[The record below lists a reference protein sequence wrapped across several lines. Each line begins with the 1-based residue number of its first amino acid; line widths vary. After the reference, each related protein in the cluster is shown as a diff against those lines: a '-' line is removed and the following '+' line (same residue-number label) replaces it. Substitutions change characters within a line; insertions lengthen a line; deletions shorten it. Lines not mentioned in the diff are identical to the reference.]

1 MPEIAEK
8 YTHTA
13 TARLLIAASEH
24 DADMLYIS
32 GLFVPDPFIA
42 IEIHGAWHGLLS
54 PLEVDRAR
62 KDSRFEHVHIDSPW
76 REKAEEY
83 GWETGLASIA
93 AAFLQEQGVQH
104 LQVPGTF
111 PLHFA
116 DQLRDRGFSV
126 QAVKGTLFPERAIKS
141 DMEIK
146 QLRKAERLT
155 RQAMCAAESFLREAT
170 IDNHDFL
177 RHAHVSGRVK
187 SAHLRAVIETFLI
200 ARGAIPS
207 HTIVACGRQAA
218 DPHQIGH
225 GFLKAHQPIIIDI
238 FPRLVSSGYWGDM
251 TRTYVKGKAS
261 TDIKKLYRTV
271 REGQDIG
278 LSMVADGQ
286 SGARIHQ
293 TIQAHFTAC
302 GFVTGVKRGKQIGFF
317 HGTGHGVGLDIHE
330 QPRISV
336 RDDTLRAGQVVT
348 VEPGLYYPGLGG
360 VRLEDMVV
368 VRKNGC
374 DNLTRHRR
382 KLEID

>member
-1 MPEIAEK
+1 MPENTAK
-8 YTHTA
+8 HTA
-13 TARLLIAASEH
+13 AARLLIAGSEH

-42 IEIHGAWHGLLS
+42 IEICGVWHGLLS

-62 KDSRFEHVHIDSPW
+62 KDSRFAHIHLDSPW
-76 REKAEEY
+76 REKAEKNA
-83 GWETGLASIA
+83 WEPNLAGVA
-93 AAFLQEQGVQH
+93 AAFLQNQGIQN

-116 DQLRDRGFSV
+116 DQLRSWGFSV
-126 QAVKGTLFPERAIKS
+126 QAAKGTLFPERAIKS
-141 DMEIK
+141 EVEIK

-155 RQAMCAAESFLREAT
+155 RQAMCAAEDFLGETR
-170 IDNHDFL
+170 IGNDSML
-177 RHAHVSGRVK
+177 RHADVSGRVK

-200 ARGAIPS
+200 AHGAMPS

-251 TRTYVKGKAS
+251 TRTYVKGKANA
-261 TDIKKLYRTV
+261 DIKKLYRTV

-278 LSMVADGQ
+278 LSMVCDGQ

-293 TIQAHFTAC
+293 AIQTHFSAC
-302 GFVTGVKRGKQIGFF
+302 GFVTGIKRGKQSGFF

-336 RDDTLRAGQVVT
+336 RDDILRTGHVVT
-348 VEPGLYYPGLGG
+348 VEPGLYYPELGG

-368 VRKNGC
+368 VRQNGC

-382 KLEID
+382 KLEIS